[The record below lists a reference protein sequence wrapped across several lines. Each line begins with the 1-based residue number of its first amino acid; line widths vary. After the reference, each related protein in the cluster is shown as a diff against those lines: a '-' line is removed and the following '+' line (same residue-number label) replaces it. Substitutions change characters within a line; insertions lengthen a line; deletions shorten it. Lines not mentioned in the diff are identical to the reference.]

1 MFRVLGLTAILSFA
15 LCGPGVAQ
23 TSQDVK
29 SVLKDH
35 YETSLW
41 GLAET
46 SNDPTLLRLFMSTFP
61 NSPRVALAQAKLET
75 LTPDPQTRQTAEP
88 LKKDGEISKN
98 PTPVKMTPQEEP
110 ELATSLEG
118 KIEEIL
124 GVVPVSNSPK
134 TLLGETVG
142 SGRVPTEVTFQTP
155 LVFGA
160 SAIRGKRFDEV
171 IQSAAIFSP
180 IEGLD
185 ESIWKGKTCSTC
197 HSWDRVN
204 LCTQAQTY
212 QTVSFEDLNAKSHPF
227 GGTFK
232 ANLKVWGSGNCR

>member
-98 PTPVKMTPQEEP
+98 R
-110 ELATSLEG
+110 SG
-118 KIEEIL
+118 KPS
-124 GVVPVSNSPK
+124 GP
-134 TLLGETVG
+134 GEC
-142 SGRVPTEVTFQTP
+142 QQ
-155 LVFGA
+155 
-160 SAIRGKRFDEV
+160 K
-171 IQSAAIFSP
+171 
-180 IEGLD
+180 
-185 ESIWKGKTCSTC
+185 
-197 HSWDRVN
+197 
-204 LCTQAQTY
+204 
-212 QTVSFEDLNAKSHPF
+212 
-227 GGTFK
+227 
-232 ANLKVWGSGNCR
+232 